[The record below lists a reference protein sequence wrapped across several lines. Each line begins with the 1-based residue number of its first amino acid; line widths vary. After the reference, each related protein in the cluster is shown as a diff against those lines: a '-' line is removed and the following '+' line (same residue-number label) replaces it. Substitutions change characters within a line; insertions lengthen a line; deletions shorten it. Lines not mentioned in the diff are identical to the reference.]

1 MFFYCSILPLVLV
14 ICDVSCA
21 PLVTSPKA
29 KYPQVPSH
37 EVLDFMKMFGYIDD
51 HKDSEAIYTEEGFA
65 DIIKTVQKYGALNQT
80 GVLDNAT
87 LTLMSSP
94 RCGVP
99 DILKPKKSKR
109 RRRYVLGPAGWEK
122 RNISYFLANWT
133 PKLGEPTVMKSIQ
146 KALNTW
152 GGYGRLTFHRAYDAN
167 ADIIVAFGRGYH
179 GDSFPFDGPGSILA
193 HAFFPYEFAELGG
206 DIHFDEDEKWIDESN
221 SNGDYGTDFY
231 TVALHELGH
240 SLGLAHSPIPTSV
253 MFPYYKGS
261 YEGSTATLGY
271 DDILAMYKLYISRTL
286 KEDEFTRPTF
296 DYDDNSSESSTTQ
309 RSTTDYTTSPRR
321 YTTERP
327 RYTTE
332 NNKYTTGS
340 PWHTSEEPR
349 DTTRRSRFTTQ
360 RTSTLSPWE
369 TTIRYPYTTRRTTE
383 HTTPITNAPTYSSTE
398 TSTRS
403 KESSTVTYEGDCE
416 TVDDHKDHDDR
427 HGVPKTN
434 SPSLPNICDGK
445 VDAMATLR
453 GELFVFREQYI
464 WRFKDKGRL
473 LEGYPTTLKS
483 MFPDIPNNVKNIDAA
498 YQRPDGMTILFT
510 GNVFWVYDGQHFVEN
525 SPLPLTAYGLST
537 YLKSV
542 DAVQNWG
549 RNRKT
554 YFYKNDRFWRYN
566 ETAKRMDP
574 GYPLHMERWRGV
586 PLNLDAAITWT
597 DGSTYFF
604 KDDLFWK
611 FDNDWVITTEESPM
625 PTAQVWFG
633 CPEDG
638 SRTMR
643 RWHTQQ

>member
-1 MFFYCSILPLVLV
+1 F
-14 ICDVSCA
+14 
-21 PLVTSPKA
+21 
-29 KYPQVPSH
+29 
-37 EVLDFMKMFGYIDD
+37 
-51 HKDSEAIYTEEGFA
+51 
-65 DIIKTVQKYGALNQT
+65 TV
-80 GVLDNAT
+80 
-87 LTLMSSP
+87 
-94 RCGVP
+94 
-99 DILKPKKSKR
+99 
-109 RRRYVLGPAGWEK
+109 
-122 RNISYFLANWT
+122 
-133 PKLGEPTVMKSIQ
+133 
-146 KALNTW
+146 
-152 GGYGRLTFHRAYDAN
+152 
-167 ADIIVAFGRGYH
+167 
-179 GDSFPFDGPGSILA
+179 
-193 HAFFPYEFAELGG
+193 
-206 DIHFDEDEKWIDESN
+206 
-221 SNGDYGTDFY
+221 
-231 TVALHELGH
+231 
-240 SLGLAHSPIPTSV
+240 
-253 MFPYYKGS
+253 
-261 YEGSTATLGY
+261 
-271 DDILAMYKLYISRTL
+271 SRTL